1 VEGRA
6 GAVKPA
12 ALTLRDRLRA
22 RHERGRVEEAL
33 ARAGWPWSIPAM
45 SRWLDEL
52 WHVEERAT

>member
-1 VEGRA
+1 VTSDAR
-6 GAVKPA
+6 
-12 ALTLRDRLRA
+12 RRA
-22 RHERGRVEEAL
+22 RRERGRVEEAL

>member
-1 VEGRA
+1 
-6 GAVKPA
+6 VKPA